1 MANCPSLKPIARL
14 ARTIVRIL
22 ALIPHFWRHD
32 KREYGSN
39 AANPLPR
46 TLALRNLIMALHGHF
61 GRNQAI
67 IKSET
72 SIEPVAEDAQSV
84 VIPCIFTHG
93 PHHLLEHLHLPDWA
107 FRQIPC
113 GGEPMHL
120 GFRAHEFLK
129 HQVGR
134 FDWYCFMEDDLVI
147 EDALFFQKL
156 IWWQQ
161 IVGPEHVLLPN
172 RYELAMIEPKPN
184 KLYVDARVGRAP
196 QFWPDRQNSVFEG
209 QVMGIKLRFER
220 VINPHSGCF
229 FISEAQLRM
238 LIESPG
244 FLDYDMSFVGPLESA
259 ASLAIMK
266 RFRVYK
272 VMEPHLHF
280 FEIRHHATR
289 FVNRLSITS

>member
-1 MANCPSLKPIARL
+1 M
-14 ARTIVRIL
+14 RIL

-147 EDALFFQKL
+147 EDSLFFQKL

-196 QFWPDRQNSVFEG
+196 QFWPDRQNGVFEG

-229 FISEAQLRM
+229 FISDAQLRM

>member
-1 MANCPSLKPIARL
+1 
-14 ARTIVRIL
+14 VRIL

-46 TLALRNLIMALHGHF
+46 TLALRNMIMALHGHF

-72 SIEPVAEDAQSV
+72 SIEPVAEDPQSV

-196 QFWPDRQNSVFEG
+196 QFWPDRQNGVFEG

-229 FISEAQLRM
+229 FISDAQLRM